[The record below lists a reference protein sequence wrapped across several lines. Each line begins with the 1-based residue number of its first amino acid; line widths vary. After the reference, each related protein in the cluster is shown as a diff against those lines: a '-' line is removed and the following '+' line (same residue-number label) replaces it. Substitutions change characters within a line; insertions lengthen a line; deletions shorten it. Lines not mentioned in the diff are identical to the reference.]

1 MAEKPL
7 KNMQAGQSSVE
18 FGLLVVV
25 MIIMFL
31 GMMQFGLYLYG
42 LSVVENAARNGARA
56 GSVAQDCQICLAVQ
70 AAQASMHGAPAL
82 ANPSVQILAPGG
94 VVGSMV
100 EIRVTAHIPLIVPG
114 GALFGLESVLNV
126 SSEATFRQEGW

>member
-1 MAEKPL
+1 MAEKSS
-7 KNMQAGQSSVE
+7 KNKRTGQSSVE
-18 FGLLVVV
+18 FGLLVVA

-56 GSVAQDCQICLAVQ
+56 GSVAQECPTCQAVQ
-70 AAQASMHGAPAL
+70 AAQASAQGAPVL
-82 ANPSVQILAPGG
+82 ADPSFEILAPGG
-94 VVGSMV
+94 VVGSVV

-126 SSEATFRQEGW
+126 SSQATFRQEGW

>member
-1 MAEKPL
+1 MAEKSL
-7 KNMQAGQSSVE
+7 RKMQAGQSSVE
-18 FGLLVVV
+18 FGLLVVA

-56 GSVAQDCQICLAVQ
+56 GSVAQECPTCQAVQ
-70 AAQASMHGAPAL
+70 AAQASMQGAPVL
-82 ANPSVQILAPGG
+82 ADPSFEILAPGG
-94 VVGSMV
+94 VVGSVV

-114 GALFGLESVLNV
+114 GA
-126 SSEATFRQEGW
+126 SSAWKAS

>member
-1 MAEKPL
+1 MSGKPL
-7 KNMQAGQSSVE
+7 KNMRAGQSSVE
-18 FGLLVVV
+18 FGLLVVA

-56 GSVAQDCQICLAVQ
+56 GSVAQECPTCQAVQ
-70 AAQASMHGAPAL
+70 AAQASVQGAPVL
-82 ANPSVQILAPGG
+82 ADPSFEILAPGG
-94 VVGSMV
+94 VVGSVV

-114 GALFGLESVLNV
+114 GTLFGLESILNV

>member
-1 MAEKPL
+1 MAEKSL
-7 KNMQAGQSSVE
+7 RKMQAGQSSVE
-18 FGLLVVV
+18 FGLLVVA

-31 GMMQFGLYLYG
+31 GMMQFGLYLCG

-56 GSVAQDCQICLAVQ
+56 GSVAQECPTCQAVQ
-70 AAQASMHGAPAL
+70 AAQASMQGAPVL
-82 ANPSVQILAPGG
+82 ADPSFEILAPGG
-94 VVGSMV
+94 VVGSVV

-114 GALFGLESVLNV
+114 GALFGLESILNV

>member
-1 MAEKPL
+1 MAEKSL
-7 KNMQAGQSSVE
+7 RKMQAGQSSVE
-18 FGLLVVV
+18 FGLLVVA

-56 GSVAQDCQICLAVQ
+56 GSVAQECPTCQAVQ
-70 AAQASMHGAPAL
+70 AAQASMQGAPVL
-82 ANPSVQILAPGG
+82 ADPSFEILAPGG
-94 VVGSMV
+94 VVGSVV

-114 GALFGLESVLNV
+114 GALFGLESILNV

>member
-1 MAEKPL
+1 MVEKSSR
-7 KNMQAGQSSVE
+7 KMQAGQSSVE
-18 FGLLVVV
+18 FGLLVVA

-56 GSVAQDCQICLAVQ
+56 GSVAQECPTCQAAQ
-70 AAQASMHGAPAL
+70 AAQASVQGAPVL
-82 ANPSVQILAPGG
+82 TSPSVQILAPGG
-94 VVGSMV
+94 VVGSVV

-114 GALFGLESVLNV
+114 GALFGLESILNV

>member
-1 MAEKPL
+1 MAEKSL
-7 KNMQAGQSSVE
+7 RKMQAGQSSVE
-18 FGLLVVV
+18 FGLLVVA

-56 GSVAQDCQICLAVQ
+56 GSVAQECPTCQAVQ
-70 AAQASMHGAPAL
+70 AAQASMQGAPVL
-82 ANPSVQILAPGG
+82 ADPFFEILAPGG
-94 VVGSMV
+94 VVGSVV

-114 GALFGLESVLNV
+114 GALFGLESILNV